1 VQEEKQPQKEPKL
14 ISPDITDLTK
24 GVYGKIELVNKEG
37 IFGWVADLDS
47 SELPILELHMNDQK
61 IAETSPSIKREDIAN
76 LFKKE
81 IISGFEF
88 RWAELEIPEELITK
102 KVKIKVIHQRTGLPL
117 APGEIEFDLS
127 LMEESEKI
135 QEPEYIGN
143 LDFVKGFYVYGW
155 AYNKKDLDERVEVVV
170 FVDDKPVAEGV
181 ADLFRQDLLDAGIGD
196 GKHGFIIKLPEDLVS
211 NEERV
216 LSVKFKK
223 MAKDINHSPQKVK
236 FQKYEGEVKGLNH
249 NAVEGYCLDLNNLD
263 KSVHIFLIEN
273 KKILASAWTNPSENG
288 KFILYLPEE
297 VLDGR
302 PHIFE
307 IRTEDGFLI
316 GYAIGITPYFLTP
329 YDALE
334 KYSKYSPHHLSP
346 NARFRYEALIKKI
359 ENVIHDPQLSINEK
373 EQYIQNLYKLY
384 NILQKGY
391 QNIKT
396 FDTLVFPKF
405 KNPKV
410 SIIIPVYNKFEL
422 TYTCLASILLT
433 VDMPYEVI
441 VVDDASTDK
450 TTEIEEIVKNIKV
463 VRNEKNEMF
472 VRSCNKGAKFAE
484 GEYIVLLNNDTEV
497 LDGWLREMLW
507 VFENFEKVGMVGA
520 KLLYPDLT
528 LQEAGGIVWGNG
540 KVWNY
545 GRNQNAF
552 HPKFNYTREVDYCSG
567 ACIMLPKKLW
577 DELGGFD
584 EEFAPAYWE
593 ETDLAFRVREKGYKV
608 VYTPFAQVIHYEG
621 MSAGKDPKKGG
632 MKKYQEINETKF
644 KKRWG
649 HILLGRKHEVPSF
662 ELADIVKDR
671 NRFGR
676 VLCIDYEIPR
686 PDKEA
691 GGYATFQE
699 IKLFQAL
706 GFKVTFVPQNLA
718 YLYGYVEDLQRMGVE
733 VLYAPYLTSVGEL
746 IEKRGKE
753 FDIFYIVRWYVAKD
767 YVDLIRR
774 VNPDAKIIFNNA
786 DLHFLRELR
795 EAIATQNR
803 ELLAKAIETRDKEL
817 EVMRKVDLTVSY
829 NEVEHAVIL
838 SHNLDS
844 TKVAKWPWVV
854 YPKDNIPGFDEREH
868 IAFLGNYRHTPNVVA
883 VKWFVKNVMPL
894 LKEELPEVK
903 FLIYGA
909 NVNDEVE
916 ELESENVEVKGYVEN
931 LDEVF
936 KTCRIFVAPLQS
948 GAGIKGKVIECLS
961 YGVPSIL
968 SSIAV
973 EGSGIRDGF
982 EALIAEK
989 PEDWVL
995 AIKRLYTDA
1004 ELWNKISK
1012 NALEFVKKEYSFEK
1026 GLKTVRRALELI
1038 DIYVPE
1044 NVDALFTRWWN
1055 G

>member
-1 VQEEKQPQKEPKL
+1 MQKETQLQEGTKL

-37 IFGWVADLDS
+37 ICGWVADLDS

-127 LMEESEKI
+127 FMKESEKI

-143 LDFVKGFYVYGW
+143 LDAVKGFYVYGW
-155 AYNKKDLDERVEVVV
+155 AYNKKNLEERVEVVV
-170 FVDDKPVAEGV
+170 FVDNKPVAEAV

-196 GKHGFIIKLPEDLVS
+196 GKHGFLIKLPEDLVS

-223 MAKDINHSPQKVK
+223 MAKDLNHSPQKVK

-316 GYAIGITPYFLTP
+316 GYATGITPYYLTS
-329 YDALE
+329 YDTLE

-346 NARFRYEALIKKI
+346 IARFRYEAFIKKI

-540 KVWNY
+540 KAWNY

-552 HPKFNYTREVDYCSG
+552 HPKV
-567 ACIMLPKKLW
+567 
-577 DELGGFD
+577 
-584 EEFAPAYWE
+584 
-593 ETDLAFRVREKGYKV
+593 
-608 VYTPFAQVIHYEG
+608 
-621 MSAGKDPKKGG
+621 
-632 MKKYQEINETKF
+632 
-644 KKRWG
+644 
-649 HILLGRKHEVPSF
+649 
-662 ELADIVKDR
+662 
-671 NRFGR
+671 
-676 VLCIDYEIPR
+676 
-686 PDKEA
+686 
-691 GGYATFQE
+691 
-699 IKLFQAL
+699 
-706 GFKVTFVPQNLA
+706 
-718 YLYGYVEDLQRMGVE
+718 
-733 VLYAPYLTSVGEL
+733 
-746 IEKRGKE
+746 
-753 FDIFYIVRWYVAKD
+753 
-767 YVDLIRR
+767 
-774 VNPDAKIIFNNA
+774 
-786 DLHFLRELR
+786 
-795 EAIATQNR
+795 
-803 ELLAKAIETRDKEL
+803 
-817 EVMRKVDLTVSY
+817 
-829 NEVEHAVIL
+829 
-838 SHNLDS
+838 
-844 TKVAKWPWVV
+844 
-854 YPKDNIPGFDEREH
+854 
-868 IAFLGNYRHTPNVVA
+868 
-883 VKWFVKNVMPL
+883 
-894 LKEELPEVK
+894 
-903 FLIYGA
+903 
-909 NVNDEVE
+909 
-916 ELESENVEVKGYVEN
+916 
-931 LDEVF
+931 
-936 KTCRIFVAPLQS
+936 
-948 GAGIKGKVIECLS
+948 
-961 YGVPSIL
+961 
-968 SSIAV
+968 
-973 EGSGIRDGF
+973 
-982 EALIAEK
+982 
-989 PEDWVL
+989 
-995 AIKRLYTDA
+995 
-1004 ELWNKISK
+1004 
-1012 NALEFVKKEYSFEK
+1012 
-1026 GLKTVRRALELI
+1026 
-1038 DIYVPE
+1038 
-1044 NVDALFTRWWN
+1044 
-1055 G
+1055 